1 MVDPIEGTALDFI
14 PATEIQGI
22 KCAKLVESNV
32 VDEIAYWHNAF
43 LCCVLGANPP
53 LEVIDGFV
61 RRIWKGYEIDK
72 VLLIKKGL
80 YLVRF
85 TELKD
90 ALEVAQK
97 GVFHFD
103 Q

>member
-1 MVDPIEGTALDFI
+1 M
-14 PATEIQGI
+14 
-22 KCAKLVESNV
+22 
-32 VDEIAYWHNAF
+32 
-43 LCCVLGANPP
+43 LGANPP
-53 LEVIDGFV
+53 IEVIGGFV

-72 VLLIKKGL
+72 VLLVKKGL

-85 TELKD
+85 DELKD

-103 Q
+103 QKPLIVKAWNPDMEMSIDTIKSSPIWIQLPELDIK